1 MTGIEI
7 AIQVLTCSALVGLL
21 GAVGLRLTY
30 GEVKA
35 ALARC
40 RFTAILLLNFA
51 LIPALAVVIVKAFA
65 LEGDVIIA
73 MVLLAAAPFAPVV
86 PVFARMARADSR
98 FAAAL
103 TAVFP
108 LASALFTPLAAQVAL
123 RVLARPDVVRFNI
136 WTSLTMLV
144 ATITLPLAA
153 GVIVKQRAPVL
164 SQWLLRPVEVI
175 SETLGVFSLAFV
187 TATQF
192 RGLRVSAGVPGWRW
206 GWSVRSHS
214 SAGCSAALRP
224 APAASWRSARA
235 IATLPLLCL

>member
-7 AIQVLTCSALVGLL
+7 TIQVLTCSALVGLL

-86 PVFARMARADSR
+86 PVFARMARADLAS
-98 FAAAL
+98 AAAL

-136 WTSLTMLV
+136 WTSLTMLM

-153 GVIVKQRAPVL
+153 GVIVRQRAAGAESMAAASGRSDFRNVGRFL
-164 SQWLLRPVEVI
+164 ARVCYRDSVWRDCRSRLA
-175 SETLGVFSLAFV
+175 SLA
-187 TATQF
+187 
-192 RGLRVSAGVPGWRW
+192 GDGVGE
-206 GWSVRSHS
+206 
-214 SAGCSAALRP
+214 
-224 APAASWRSARA
+224 
-235 IATLPLLCL
+235 

>member
-7 AIQVLTCSALVGLL
+7 TIQVLTCSALVGLL

-86 PVFARMARADSR
+86 PVFARMARADLAS
-98 FAAAL
+98 AAAL

-108 LASALFTPLAAQVAL
+108 LASALLTPLAAQVAL
-123 RVLARPDVVRFNI
+123 RVSGKAGCGAVQHLDQPDDVGGHHYTAIGRGRDRKAASAGAKSMAVASGRSDFRNVGRFLARVCYRNSVWCDCR
-136 WTSLTMLV
+136 SR
-144 ATITLPLAA
+144 LA
-153 GVIVKQRAPVL
+153 
-164 SQWLLRPVEVI
+164 
-175 SETLGVFSLAFV
+175 SLA
-187 TATQF
+187 
-192 RGLRVSAGVPGWRW
+192 GDGVGE
-206 GWSVRSHS
+206 
-214 SAGCSAALRP
+214 
-224 APAASWRSARA
+224 
-235 IATLPLLCL
+235 